1 MKALPWVSGHL
12 SLLGLS
18 CVTAVANVFLLMCFR
33 WRADPNTMAESK
45 CHVPSVFGLLFSNRV
60 KETFYLHYDW
70 LAWVS
75 RLKVYTKVTLGQL
88 LLTAT
93 GFNN

>member
-1 MKALPWVSGHL
+1 
-12 SLLGLS
+12 
-18 CVTAVANVFLLMCFR
+18 
-33 WRADPNTMAESK
+33 MAESK
-45 CHVPSVFGLLFSNRV
+45 CHVPSVFGLLFSNRA